1 MFTKFIY
8 FNVLYWYK
16 VYRRK
21 KKTEQK
27 KKERKTIKHFLNNI
41 ICQLKS

>member
-1 MFTKFIY
+1 MVMFTKFIY

-21 KKTEQK
+21 KKTELK
-27 KKERKTIKHFLNNI
+27 KRNGK
-41 ICQLKS
+41 Q